1 MIKILDEKSVD
12 DVVKPEEV
20 KLVVSGKW
28 VRVDE
33 AEVMTVQ
40 MSCGCCCPGHCQFN
54 VHTHEWLLDG
64 VNMPSKVAIDFEQ
77 FPNIFERYL
86 FDKDDCD
93 KLIKCS
99 HVVEKDE
106 LYDVITSL
114 EINFNLD

>member
-40 MSCGCCCPGHCQFN
+40 MSCGCCCPGHCKFN
-54 VHTHEWLLDG
+54 VHTMSG
-64 VNMPSKVAIDFEQ
+64 
-77 FPNIFERYL
+77 
-86 FDKDDCD
+86 
-93 KLIKCS
+93 
-99 HVVEKDE
+99 
-106 LYDVITSL
+106 SL
-114 EINFNLD
+114 MGSTCPARWPQTLSR